1 MKQKENGWWKKD
13 FRSQFPGLM
22 YTIISEGEDDG
33 EICSGEEYV
42 EYFISQVEQDARK
55 DERERVL
62 GEVMFVVEERRN
74 YAKELNDASE
84 SFATKGAIAICS
96 EIIPRLKALKGLSG
110 NNK

>member
-55 DERERVL
+55 DERERAKDVIL
-62 GEVMFVVEERRN
+62 DVIQETDWIEEPRSAFGR
-74 YAKELNDASE
+74 LNE
-84 SFATKGAIAICS
+84 
-96 EIIPRLKALKGLSG
+96 ALKGLSD
-110 NNK
+110 NNE